1 MGDWG
6 DEVKGEEEKK
16 EGKFL
21 PTGGRMD
28 WQASKV
34 EQEFV
39 ADLKILKS
47 HCNIIALV
55 NFGAARSLAAL
66 IDNWISQ
73 LTTKEEPKE
82 AQRKKYWKIVV
93 PRLQMSFQSIKG

>member
-39 ADLKILKS
+39 ADLKIVS
-47 HCNIIALV
+47 FHQM
-55 NFGAARSLAAL
+55 RSKLL
-66 IDNWISQ
+66 FSKW
-73 LTTKEEPKE
+73 
-82 AQRKKYWKIVV
+82 V
-93 PRLQMSFQSIKG
+93 

>member
-6 DEVKGEEEKK
+6 VEVKGEEEKK
-16 EGKFL
+16 EEKFL

-34 EQEFV
+34 VQEFV
-39 ADLKILKS
+39 ADLKVLKS

-55 NFGAARSLAAL
+55 NFDAARSLAAL
-66 IDNWISQ
+66 IDTWISQ

-82 AQRKKYWKIVV
+82 AQRTKYWKIAV
-93 PRLQMSFQSIKG
+93 PILQMSFQSIEG